1 MDIATVFVLILLGIY
16 FLYTGWSHRRSFDQS
31 QAHVAAGHPTLAKKT
46 IKYFTLL
53 ASVFVVIGAGE
64 YDLIFVLIDEFGL
77 AGLCFLL
84 GLSIA
89 VILIL
94 LIVTKKTRDLTY
106 ASGRWPIRADG
117 FLNFTTPDYLFAR
130 FSRRCS
136 LIATIITVIAFAGI
150 LEGQFV
156 IGGTLISAVSGLPY
170 EVAIALM
177 AVVVAGYCIIGGFS
191 AMFFTDQHQGILMW
205 IALIVVMIFIFI
217 THGVSP
223 ESLQKV
229 VTLSASSFSWDYP
242 IALIILVL
250 TVPAAFSGPDL
261 WQRIHMAESESDLQ
275 KGLILAAAAFLI
287 FGTIIV
293 FIYLNISS
301 VKSLAPELF
310 AEGQGI
316 LRPYINIVTG
326 HVDKESLLPYVWPK
340 WLQIVFAVG
349 LLSAFVS
356 TADTSAM
363 LIASAVQNETRR
375 NAIRNFEAS
384 ILTPLQSIDHAKRP
398 ELIEIPHSTRA
409 IIVAFSIGAT
419 AIASV
424 YFQDV
429 AAIFVGVL
437 GALAVMGLPVFWSF
451 DPKFSEAA
459 TFWALSVGLLIFFGQ
474 VIFTTT
480 GLIDGRYNDGYYL
493 LLPLV
498 PGLTLGVQKLGLRWG

>member
-1 MDIATVFVLILLGIY
+1 MDIATVFALVLLGIY

-31 QAHVAAGHPTLAKKT
+31 QAHVAAGHSGFAKKT

-53 ASVFVVIGAGE
+53 TSIFVVIGAGE
-64 YDLIFVLIDEFGL
+64 YDLLFVLIDEYGV

-89 VILIL
+89 AISIL

-106 ASGRWPIRADG
+106 ASGRWPIRADN
-117 FLNFTTPDYLFAR
+117 FLNFTTPDYLFVR
-130 FSRRCS
+130 FSRRCA
-136 LIATIITVIAFAGI
+136 LVGTIITVLAFLGI

-156 IGGTLISAVSGLPY
+156 IGGALISAVSGLPY

-177 AVVVAGYCIIGGFS
+177 AFVVAGYCIIGGFS
-191 AMFFTDQHQGILMW
+191 AMFFTDQHQGVLMW
-205 IALIVVMIFIFI
+205 ISLIIVMIFIFL
-217 THGVSP
+217 THGVALDSF
-223 ESLQKV
+223 QTV

-242 IALIILVL
+242 IVLIIFVL
-250 TVPAAFSGPDL
+250 TVAAAFSGPDL
-261 WQRIHMAESESDLQ
+261 WQRIHMAESDSDVQ
-275 KGLILAAAAFLI
+275 TGLIVAAVAFLI

-301 VKSLAPELF
+301 VKVLAPELF
-310 AEGQGI
+310 SEGQGV

-340 WLQIVFAVG
+340 WVQIVFAVG

-356 TADTSAM
+356 TADTCAM
-363 LIASAVQNETRR
+363 LIASTIQNESRR
-375 NAIRNFEAS
+375 NALSIFEAS
-384 ILTPLQSIDHAKRP
+384 IFLPLHSTDQAKEPNLID
-398 ELIEIPHSTRA
+398 IPHNTRA
-409 IIVAFSIGAT
+409 VIVAFSIGTT
-419 AIASV
+419 AIASI
-424 YFQDV
+424 YLQDV
-429 AAIFVGVL
+429 AAIFIGVL

-451 DPKFSEAA
+451 DPKISEPA
-459 TFWALSVGLLIFFGQ
+459 TFWALVVGFLIFFGQ
-474 VIFTTT
+474 FTFTTA

-498 PGLTLGVQKLGLRWG
+498 PGFILGVQKLSVRWR